1 MFLVEK
7 FVRIKGADVEQG
19 FHVCA
24 LQVAGE
30 RNRGPRLSLEEMGW
44 MTPTAIMSRLPQ
56 TGNVTE
62 KYINLV
68 KSMNVFVSH
77 GLIL

>member
-7 FVRIKGADVEQG
+7 FMKIKGADVEQG
-19 FHVCA
+19 IHVCA

-30 RNRGPRLSLEEMGW
+30 RNRSPVSLEEMGW

>member
-7 FVRIKGADVEQG
+7 FMKIKGADVEQG
-19 FHVCA
+19 IHVCA

-30 RNRGPRLSLEEMGW
+30 RNCGPVSLEEMGW

>member
-7 FVRIKGADVEQG
+7 FMKIKGADVEQG
-19 FHVCA
+19 IHVCA

-30 RNRGPRLSLEEMGW
+30 RNRGPSVSLAEMGW

-62 KYINLV
+62 KYIHECFCISWFNLV
-68 KSMNVFVSH
+68 TVS
-77 GLIL
+77 

>member
-19 FHVCA
+19 IHVFA

-30 RNRGPRLSLEEMGW
+30 RNLGPSVSLEEMW
-44 MTPTAIMSRLPQ
+44 WVTPTAIMSQLPQ